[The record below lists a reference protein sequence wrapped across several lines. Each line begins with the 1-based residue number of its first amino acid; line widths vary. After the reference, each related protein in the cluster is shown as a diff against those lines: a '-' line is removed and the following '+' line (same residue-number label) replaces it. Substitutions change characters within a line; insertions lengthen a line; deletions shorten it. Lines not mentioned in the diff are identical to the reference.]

1 MADESS
7 QEKTESPTEKRREDA
22 RKEGQVAFSKE
33 VSASAILGMFLVLF
47 YFIGGN
53 VLEGMEKLWIYT
65 FENLNYSELSIPF
78 MQNLMGYYMKRTVVL
93 FFPFFVVAFA
103 TAILASVMQVGVNI
117 TFKPLVPKPEK
128 ISPLKG
134 FGRFFSKQTFNELIK
149 SILKLVL
156 IGYIGYVSY
165 EENIAT
171 LSRLTNSSMS
181 IIIHEAFSIVGVF
194 CLRLFLALA
203 TMAMFDFMFQKWDLE
218 QKLKMSKQDVKEEH
232 KQMEGDPQLKAKIKQ
247 IQQKMSQARMM
258 QDVPE
263 SDVVIS
269 NPTHYAI
276 ALKYDRE
283 VAASPLV
290 MAKGSDYLALRIMDV
305 AKKSD
310 VPIIRNPPVARGM
323 YQQVE
328 IGDEIP
334 EDFYKAVAEILAFV
348 YKSKRKR

>member
-7 QEKTESPTEKRREDA
+7 QEKTETATQKRRDDA

-33 VSASAILGMFLVLF
+33 VSAAAILGMFLLLF
-47 YFIGGN
+47 FFIGDN
-53 VLEGMEKLWIYT
+53 VIEGLGDIWIYT
-65 FENLNYSELSIPF
+65 FENLRYSELSIPLIES
-78 MQNLMGYYMKRTVVL
+78 MIGYYMKRTVAL
-93 FFPFFVVAFA
+93 MFPFFVVAFF
-103 TAILASVMQVGVNI
+103 TALLASVVQVGFHV
-117 TFKPLVPKPEK
+117 TFKPLMPKPEK
-128 ISPLKG
+128 LSPLKG
-134 FGRFFSKQTFNELIK
+134 FGRFFSKQAFNELVK
-149 SILKLVL
+149 SILKLTL

-165 EENIAT
+165 EENIGM
-171 LSRLTNSSMS
+171 LSRLTTSSMS
-181 IIIHEAFSIVGVF
+181 IIVSEAFTIVGLF
-194 CLRLFLALA
+194 CFRLFLAMA
-203 TMAMFDFMFQKWDLE
+203 TLAMFDFLFQKWDLE
-218 QKLKMSKQDVKEEH
+218 QKLKMSKQDVKEEL

-247 IQQKMSQARMM
+247 VQQQMSQARMM

-269 NPTHYAI
+269 NPTHFAI

-283 VAASPLV
+283 VAVSPLV
-290 MAKGSDYLALRIMDV
+290 KAKGTDYMALRIMDI

-310 VPIIRNPPVARGM
+310 VPIIRNPPVARGL

-348 YKSKRKR
+348 YKTKRKR